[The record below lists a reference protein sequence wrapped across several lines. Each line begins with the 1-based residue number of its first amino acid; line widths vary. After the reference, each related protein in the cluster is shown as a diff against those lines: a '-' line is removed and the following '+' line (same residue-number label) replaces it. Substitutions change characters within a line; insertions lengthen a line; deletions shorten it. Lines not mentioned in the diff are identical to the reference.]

1 MNDHKQL
8 CNLFREADGYFNG
21 KDVDTKK
28 FNKPS
33 TIKGYCRN
41 GGCKTN
47 EERINALTLYIF
59 MKFKT
64 SIKIKHRYNNYDECL
79 LMWLSDKLF
88 KMHLESIGKKGAIN
102 YMDGTTLNQ
111 AYEKYL
117 KNYKVKLEYWDL
129 FDMIKDLKEANLR
142 YMSEF
147 YKLLNIICK
156 IITGYYNG
164 VESKK
169 LFKYPADCSFQYKTL
184 YRNIYECK
192 PYLDLLNKLKG
203 IYDDFSSVIKKY
215 SSNNELATKLKKL
228 KPENGKEMDAVRG
241 FKTYN
246 FSGSQ
251 CKFPKKKKKPEKS
264 SLQPSNQLKDS
275 KRETPPTQK
284 PEAKE
289 PKFQSSPE
297 PAPPSPKEPQPKT
310 QQLSSTTP
318 PEEPPAKLGLPS
330 SSLHE
335 SQNPGTS
342 HQSGKKDSGNVPDAS
357 KSGQNVSDGVQ
368 VNQVTHS
375 KQGSPSSETGN
386 EDTKK
391 GGVGSETGNPGG
403 GQDNQGGS
411 GSGLGG
417 GSGSGQGSQ
426 GGSGG
431 SDSARHNSLIEI
443 KEQENDTVDKPKQS
457 QDGQQE
463 ISNPKQGNSIDGS
476 ENSDVLEN
484 RGKMPSTTELE
495 KQQSQ
500 SELKKGTE
508 LKNNQTEGSSHPN
521 GHSASKIESKDSES
535 SKSNTGGASDD
546 TRSSSTGSDNLGDG
560 SSDQDSGSD
569 AREKKDLQID
579 PSDPSSQPLT
589 SDTNKEG
596 LNSEPGSTDK
606 NPLNGGGEQGGQDDQ
621 KSQDGSGSESRPGNE
636 QNSKDSDTGEKG
648 PKNTSGT
655 SFDFKPYIFRIT
667 LKGIEQLSNAFEFF
681 EEKREQLKKVTDTIK
696 NIYNT
701 SVSNI
706 QNGFYKSIEFF
717 NDIIDNISSDSK
729 KVDPPSNSD
738 GNKSGSGG
746 TGGDPPAPND
756 PSPLQKDSNQQN
768 SSQTS
773 SETSQTPK
781 AQQIPSTPQTTQTLP
796 NSKDQTQEQQLSPGT
811 SGSQSSDR
819 TNQEGL
825 QKSEP
830 APVLKPEHSGSE
842 LKGNGITEIGDI
854 YILKEYKKIV
864 ISIIVILIPITLT
877 ILYKYL
883 SFGRRNELKKK
894 KNMKKVI
901 KLLGVNKTTKTV
913 INSSDGKKQIQ
924 IIIKSYSQK
933 KQTKKSINYVYGEK
947 SPSLNIYQLMQAD
960 PVPFINLFFLLIF
973 FVYKRKRDFIE

>member
-1 MNDHKQL
+1 MQNYKRM
-8 CNLFREADGYFNG
+8 CNLLLEGDSYFNG
-21 KDVDTKK
+21 KDANTTKINEK
-28 FNKPS
+28 S
-33 TIKGYCRN
+33 TIKGYCHN
-41 GGCKTN
+41 GSCKTN
-47 EERINALTLYIF
+47 EDYINALIAYIIK
-59 MKFKT
+59 KFKDT
-64 SIKIKHRYNNYDECL
+64 IIRQQKHNDYDEYL
-79 LMWLSDKLF
+79 LMWISDKLF
-88 KMHLESIGKKGAIN
+88 KMYHESKGTNKRIGFVYNI
-102 YMDGTTLNQ
+102 TLNQ
-111 AYEKYL
+111 AYERHL
-117 KNYKVKLEYWDL
+117 KKHKGILDYWVL
-129 FDMIKDLKEANLR
+129 LNMQQGLKEANLK

-147 YKLLNIICK
+147 YKLLSHICK
-156 IITGYYNG
+156 IITYYNNSA
-164 VESKK
+164 ESKEFSK
-169 LFKYPADCSFQYKTL
+169 NFIGCRRQYRTL
-184 YRNIYECK
+184 YRNISECK
-192 PYLDLLNKLKG
+192 SYRDLLNKLKG
-203 IYDDFSSVIKKY
+203 IYDDFRSYAIK
-215 SSNNELATKLKKL
+215 NNGSKNNLETILQKLTL
-228 KPENGKEMDAVRG
+228 ENGKEMNAVRG
-241 FKTYN
+241 FKTYD
-246 FSGSQ
+246 FSNQ
-251 CKFPKKKKKPEKS
+251 ECKFPKKKKKPEKS

-297 PAPPSPKEPQPKT
+297 PTSPSPKEPQPKT

-330 SSLHE
+330 SSLQE

-391 GGVGSETGNPGG
+391 GGVRSETGNPGG

-411 GSGLGG
+411 GSGSGG
-417 GSGSGQGSQ
+417 ESGSEQGSQ

-431 SDSARHNSLIEI
+431 SYSDQHNSSIEI
-443 KEQENDTVDKPKQS
+443 KEQGNGTVDKPKQS

-463 ISNPKQGNSIDGS
+463 ISNPKHGNSIDGS
-476 ENSDVLEN
+476 ENSDVSEN

-500 SELKKGTE
+500 SESKKGTE

-521 GHSASKIESKDSES
+521 GHVASKIESKDSES
-535 SKSNTGGASDD
+535 SKSNTGGASGD

-636 QNSKDSDTGEKG
+636 QNPKDSDTGEKG

-717 NDIIDNISSDSK
+717 NGIINSINIDFKQVEKTPDS
-729 KVDPPSNSD
+729 
-738 GNKSGSGG
+738 GNNQSGPGA
-746 TGGDPPAPND
+746 TGGGSPAPD
-756 PSPLQKDSNQQN
+756 GPSPPPKDSNKQDSHQTSPTPPTTENSKEQTQVQKSSQDPSGNQN
-768 SSQTS
+768 S
-773 SETSQTPK
+773 
-781 AQQIPSTPQTTQTLP
+781 
-796 NSKDQTQEQQLSPGT
+796 DQTNHEGTQKSVSVSATKEKNPGT
-811 SGSQSSDR
+811 
-819 TNQEGL
+819 
-825 QKSEP
+825 
-830 APVLKPEHSGSE
+830 E
-842 LKGNGITEIGDI
+842 LKVNGMTEIGDS
-854 YILKEYKKIV
+854 YVLKEYKKIV
-864 ISIIVILIPITLT
+864 ILIIVILIPITLT
-877 ILYKYL
+877 IMYKYL

-894 KNMKKVI
+894 NNMKKVI
-901 KLLGVNKTTKTV
+901 NMVGVNKTTKTV

-933 KQTKKSINYVYGEK
+933 KKTKKFINFVYGEK

-960 PVPFINLFFLLIF
+960 PVPFINLIFLLIF

>member
-1 MNDHKQL
+1 MDSKKM
-8 CNLFREADGYFNG
+8 CNLFREADGYFN
-21 KDVDTKK
+21 DENVDTKK
-28 FNKPS
+28 INKN
-33 TIKGYCRN
+33 TKIKGYCSN
-41 GGCKTN
+41 NGCKTN
-47 EERINALTLYIF
+47 EDYINALSAYIY
-59 MKFKT
+59 KEFKNL
-64 SIKIKHRYNNYDECL
+64 IKRNQKHNDYDEYL
-79 LMWLSDKLF
+79 LMWISDKLL
-88 KMHLESIGKKGAIN
+88 KIHKKGKGKKIGIGR
-102 YMDGTTLNQ
+102 MDDFTLKR
-111 AYEKYL
+111 AYEEYL
-117 KNYKVKLEYWDL
+117 KNHRQRLDYWSL
-129 FDMIKDLKEANLR
+129 LDMNPGLKEANLW
-142 YMSEF
+142 YMSGF
-147 YKLLNIICK
+147 YKLLNLICK

-164 VESKK
+164 PKNK
-169 LFKYPADCSFQYKTL
+169 QFYKYPADCSHQYKNL
-184 YRNIYECK
+184 YLNISECK

-215 SSNNELATKLKKL
+215 NPNSELATKLKKL
-228 KPENGKEMDAVRG
+228 TPENGKEMDAVRG
-241 FKTYN
+241 YKTYD
-246 FSGSQ
+246 FSTEQ
-251 CKFPKKKKKPEKS
+251 CKFPKKKKTKPKKQDKS
-264 SLQPSNQLKDS
+264 PLQLSNQLKG
-275 KRETPPTQK
+275 RQQETPPAQK
-284 PEAKE
+284 
-289 PKFQSSPE
+289 
-297 PAPPSPKEPQPKT
+297 PAPPSPQEPQPET

-318 PEEPPAKLGLPS
+318 LEEPPAKLGLPS
-330 SSLHE
+330 SSLQE

-391 GGVGSETGNPGG
+391 GGVRSETGNPGG

-411 GSGLGG
+411 GSRSGGESGSEQGSQG
-417 GSGSGQGSQ
+417 GSGSGSGGESGSEQGSQ

-431 SDSARHNSLIEI
+431 SYSDQHNSSIEI
-443 KEQENDTVDKPKQS
+443 KEQGNGTVDKPKQS

-463 ISNPKQGNSIDGS
+463 ISNPKHGNSIDGS
-476 ENSDVLEN
+476 ENSDVSEN

-500 SELKKGTE
+500 SESKKGTE

-521 GHSASKIESKDSES
+521 GHVASKIESKDSES
-535 SKSNTGGASDD
+535 SKSNTGGASGD

-636 QNSKDSDTGEKG
+636 QNPKDSDTGEKG

-717 NDIIDNISSDSK
+717 NGIINSINIDFKQVEKTPDS
-729 KVDPPSNSD
+729 
-738 GNKSGSGG
+738 GNNQSGPGA
-746 TGGDPPAPND
+746 TGGGSPAPD
-756 PSPLQKDSNQQN
+756 GPSPPPKDSNKQDSHQTSPTPPTTENSKEQTQVQKSSQDPSGNQN
-768 SSQTS
+768 S
-773 SETSQTPK
+773 
-781 AQQIPSTPQTTQTLP
+781 
-796 NSKDQTQEQQLSPGT
+796 DQTNHEGTQKSVSVSATKEKNPGT
-811 SGSQSSDR
+811 
-819 TNQEGL
+819 
-825 QKSEP
+825 
-830 APVLKPEHSGSE
+830 E
-842 LKGNGITEIGDI
+842 LKVNGMTEIGDS
-854 YILKEYKKIV
+854 YVLKEYKKIV
-864 ISIIVILIPITLT
+864 ILIIVILIPITLT
-877 ILYKYL
+877 IMYKYL

-894 KNMKKVI
+894 NNMKKVI
-901 KLLGVNKTTKTV
+901 NMVGVNKTTKTV

-933 KQTKKSINYVYGEK
+933 KKTKKFINFVYGEK

-960 PVPFINLFFLLIF
+960 PVPFINLIFLLIF